1 MSLFKLTAPRSMGK
15 IHKGFVLQVPSSSA
29 GGSPS
34 PREVETALKYAGFTD
49 PSSLSFSSSGNWEIE
64 KI

>member
-15 IHKGFVLQVPSSSA
+15 IPKGFVLQVPSSSA

-34 PREVETALKYAGFTD
+34 SREVETALKNAGFTD
-49 PSSLSFSSSGNWEIE
+49 SSSLSFSSSGNWKIE